1 MEMQAIDSISAA
13 EQQARELSERAR
25 QEAAELVLRAEK
37 DGAARLEAVS
47 ADAQQQ
53 LREAK
58 DRADGQAKA
67 FETELGTST
76 AQTCAA
82 LREAAA
88 RNKTQAASMIVER
101 IWNGEWQS

>member
-1 MEMQAIDSISAA
+1 MQAIDSISAA
-13 EQQARELSERAR
+13 EQRARELSERAR
-25 QEAAELVLRAEK
+25 QEAAELVARAEK

-67 FETELGTST
+67 FETELGAST
-76 AQTCAA
+76 AQTCVA